1 MLPTSEQTG
10 IPVESSSAHVV
21 TSTPHIPLLSTY
33 WVPLDEAIHQWA
45 DFGKE
50 ATLATALS
58 AIGHAFFALS
68 HERRALRCYTRGWH
82 HHWRMC
88 SQQAAFCFDRTGQQ
102 LHEAAHHWSRV
113 VYLLDEFAVE
123 YPLAPDDLDRVRALS
138 RCAKAQ
144 QERLWA
150 LTYEVRHDLQA
161 AGVQQAS
168 HPEQE
173 ATR

>member
-1 MLPTSEQTG
+1 VARLTARLAAS
-10 IPVESSSAHVV
+10 IVSA
-21 TSTPHIPLLSTY
+21 PLLSTY

-50 ATLATALS
+50 VTLSTALS

-68 HERRALRCYTRGWH
+68 HETRALRCYTQGWH
-82 HHWRMC
+82 HHQRLC
-88 SQQAAFCFDRTGQQ
+88 SQQAVSCFDRTGQQ

-123 YPLAPDDLDRVRALS
+123 HPLTLDDLERVRALS
-138 RCAKAQ
+138 RSARRQ

-150 LTYEVRHDLQA
+150 LTDEVRQDLQA
-161 AGVQQAS
+161 AHVPGARP
-168 HPEQE
+168 HEQE
-173 ATR
+173 GSR